1 MLEFCKVNVYA
12 DSMVME
18 AVRLHGKVIDSFSVN
33 TQAPELMFIQAADP
47 QIGWAMCGNMDPLWA
62 SAISKVNM
70 VNPAFLVV
78 TGDLVDNRGV
88 QAQVDLYKAG
98 IAQLKPVIPIYQ
110 LPGNHDIGDTPD
122 TTSYALW
129 KSRFVDQKLRLRSDH
144 WSAGA
149 ALCRHPSGVASQIFR
164 SGGGGF
170 WRCGGAQHVGRQP
183 GRASPKTGASASG
196 RNARQKRKQANQP
209 AQRGERHD
217 QRRVAEVQAISGQ
230 ANLSTDG
237 AMMLVRGEG
246 WKEVKVV
253 AVSEVQV
260 RPAAARPHEPPSR
273 RDDDPLVELSRHSY
287 QAGLW
292 DADTMAQ
299 YQYAEG
305 LRRGIDLCRKL
316 SSVNDGAIW
325 IKRITAT
332 NFSHAQQIVDW
343 RHASDHLWAVANAVC
358 GEHTAQARQ
367 WTEEH
372 LDFLWNGQVAS
383 RSPSSPPLSRPGR

>member
-1 MLEFCKVNVYA
+1 VSRVF
-12 DSMVME
+12 
-18 AVRLHGKVIDSFSVN
+18 
-33 TQAPELMFIQAADP
+33 P
-47 QIGWAMCGNMDPLWA
+47 PL
-62 SAISKVNM
+62 
-70 VNPAFLVV
+70 
-78 TGDLVDNRGV
+78 DR
-88 QAQVDLYKAG
+88 
-98 IAQLKPVIPIYQ
+98 
-110 LPGNHDIGDTPD
+110 
-122 TTSYALW
+122 
-129 KSRFVDQKLRLRSDH
+129 KLRLRSDH

-149 ALCRHPSGVASQIFR
+149 ARVATRLGLQAKSFDLAAEAFGDAVGRRMSADSLASITEDWGQRI
-164 SGGGGF
+164 
-170 WRCGGAQHVGRQP
+170 GAQRTAEAEA
-183 GRASPKTGASASG
+183 AS
-196 RNARQKRKQANQP
+196 RP

-217 QRRVAEVQAISGQ
+217 HRRVAEVHAISGQ

-260 RPAAARPHEPPSR
+260 RPASARQDEQPSR

-292 DADTMAQ
+292 DADTMAL

-305 LRRGIDLCRKL
+305 LRRRIDLCRKL

-325 IKRITAT
+325 IKRITGT

-343 RHASDHLWAVANAVC
+343 RHAADHLWAVANAVC

-372 LDFLWNGQVAS
+372 LDLLWTGQVATVVTTLDGMGLQHARWPDLVREAPDYF
-383 RSPSSPPLSRPGR
+383 RSNQERMRYDVFRKQALPIGSGTVENAANTVVHHRLKRPGRGWGRATGQAMLAGLSELHSGRFDQAWRLTFSRS